1 MALTGD
7 TGNGATLTLAIFNG
21 TTALTAALD
30 VISITPG
37 AITVAPIDVSTLATS
52 TVMEHIPGD
61 LASVGESSAT
71 YKWLTSATVP
81 TLPSAAGTCTL
92 TFPLRSGET
101 TAATMTGTGFITSVQ
116 APAMENG
123 TLQVGQI
130 SWQWDGE
137 TGPSFT
143 VGA

>member
-7 TGNGATLTLAIFNG
+7 TGNGATLTLALFNG
-21 TTALTAALD
+21 TTALTASLS

-37 AITVAPIDVSTLATS
+37 AMTVSPVDVSVLAT
-52 TVMEHIPGD
+52 TGYMESIPGD
-61 LASVGESSAT
+61 LASIAESTAT
-71 YKWLTSATVP
+71 YKWLTSAVTP

-101 TAATMTGTGFITSVQ
+101 TAATMTGTGYLTSVQ

-123 TLQVGQI
+123 TLQVGTVG
-130 SWQWDGE
+130 WQWDGE

-143 VGA
+143 VSA